1 MKSPDNRISIGNMRQ
16 REKYSH
22 SHAIVSR
29 IKQLSREI

>member
-1 MKSPDNRISIGNMRQ
+1 MKSPNNQISSRIVQ